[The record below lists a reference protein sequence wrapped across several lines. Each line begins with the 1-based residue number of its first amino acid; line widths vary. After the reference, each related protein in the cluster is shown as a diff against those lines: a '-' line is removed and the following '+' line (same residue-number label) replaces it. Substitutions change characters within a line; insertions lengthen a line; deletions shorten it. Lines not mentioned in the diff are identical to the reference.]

1 MRRTTG
7 RGYIL
12 GTGGAP
18 VRLKLNRKQGADFTR
33 TARNRYQV
41 RIGVPCG
48 FELDIMASEM
58 LSTLKM
64 CGRKVLG
71 NADIDVLNLAI
82 GDFVS
87 RNLQH
92 AVCARG
98 GLYV

>member
-33 TARNRYQV
+33 AARNRYQV

-58 LSTLKM
+58 LSTRKM
-64 CGRKVLG
+64 CGQNAGG
-71 NADIDVLNLAI
+71 NVLNLAM
-82 GDFVS
+82 GAFVS
-87 RNLQH
+87 RNSQH
-92 AVCARG
+92 TVYARS